1 MKKNNSIAHQI
12 ADEKE
17 LLQELIEDYS
27 KLKQTDLLSVKNNEI
42 TKENFMESVKNYAFE
57 MYDVTSEIVEK
68 TLKMFENYVFGY
80 SILTD
85 LINDPQVSDI
95 RVTGYNQIRIKR
107 KGHREDAGIVF
118 SSKEEYARFVDFV
131 ATRNQVSLSNLNA
144 IQRFT
149 DDESNPDY
157 ILRFTI
163 SIPLVNTFDEP
174 YLVIRKVAK
183 NFPTI
188 DKLVNM
194 EEPMLSQELA
204 DVLVSRFTNGS
215 TLVCG
220 GNSSGKTTI
229 LNALKEEIPHDVSV
243 LIAQQADE
251 LTTKT
256 HPDMMFMHSLPNSE
270 ESKVKYDLKNIS
282 IAGLTMDVDFFII
295 GEIKGEEARYLLNAA
310 YTGQLCAATIHA
322 PSAPKALDKLIDY
335 SLIDSKYSK
344 DELLRMMDCFKT
356 IIFMKNYRV
365 CQVYAVKWY
374 NRDKGELEYEAI
386 WENGGFVNGY
396 DKNNA
401 GEIKY

>member
-1 MKKNNSIAHQI
+1 MKQNNSMAHQI

-107 KGHREDAGIVF
+107 NGHREDAGIVF

-163 SIPLVNTFDEP
+163 SIPL
-174 YLVIRKVAK
+174 
-183 NFPTI
+183 
-188 DKLVNM
+188 
-194 EEPMLSQELA
+194 
-204 DVLVSRFTNGS
+204 
-215 TLVCG
+215 
-220 GNSSGKTTI
+220 
-229 LNALKEEIPHDVSV
+229 
-243 LIAQQADE
+243 
-251 LTTKT
+251 
-256 HPDMMFMHSLPNSE
+256 
-270 ESKVKYDLKNIS
+270 IS
-282 IAGLTMDVDFFII
+282 
-295 GEIKGEEARYLLNAA
+295 
-310 YTGQLCAATIHA
+310 
-322 PSAPKALDKLIDY
+322 
-335 SLIDSKYSK
+335 
-344 DELLRMMDCFKT
+344 
-356 IIFMKNYRV
+356 
-365 CQVYAVKWY
+365 W
-374 NRDKGELEYEAI
+374 
-386 WENGGFVNGY
+386 
-396 DKNNA
+396 
-401 GEIKY
+401 